1 MARMRR
7 EHGRAYDFYA
17 QTFHL
22 PAERDKFRA
31 ELDKDPRQAWILKPA
46 ASSCGRGIKLCTRA
60 AGVMLPRSKKYIA
73 QKYIDR
79 PLLVDGCAPAC
90 SSAVQSPAGAC
101 AIRRHYLDG
110 HPTRG
115 CACSLKF
122 DLRIYVLVTSFD
134 PLVRA
139 ACGAA
144 AAAGPLPSLLTHVL
158 LRSASTFGTTGA
170 SPVVV
175 P

>member
-1 MARMRR
+1 MIDVPRARAQTTNHFPGSWALGRKDRLSRNMARMRR

-90 SSAVQSPAGAC
+90 SCRCSAVAC
-101 AIRRHYLDG
+101 RRLRD
-110 HPTRG
+110 PT
-115 CACSLKF
+115 A
-122 DLRIYVLVTSFD
+122 
-134 PLVRA
+134 
-139 ACGAA
+139 
-144 AAAGPLPSLLTHVL
+144 LP
-158 LRSASTFGTTGA
+158 
-170 SPVVV
+170 
-175 P
+175 